1 MSGRRW
7 LTAVAGVYA
16 LGMALAAVI
25 TRGAVD
31 RFDERTTAE
40 LRRWV
45 ASHPAVGEV
54 AAKLTIIG
62 SPIVLVAVVLA
73 GAVWLEGRG
82 DRRAAITLVLIGGL
96 GAMVETALKVTIARA
111 RPELDPLVFAR
122 GSSFPSGHAMN
133 SMIVLVATAR
143 LVAGARSTPTDGAAP
158 RRRVGI
164 ATGAALAVAIP
175 IGVSRVALGVH
186 HPGDVVS
193 GWVLA
198 ALWLTLTLG
207 EARLPSEASP
217 LAAGERLADRT
228 HGEAGQHQRDAGNAL
243 AVVAHPLQF
252 GGNLQNGRQ
261 RTQVA
266 RHRLLHG
273 DQRQAVVLDGEAF
286 LVDQAVVRD
295 QLSGGIQV
303 ATLQNVHGIE
313 NGLLDHAAQEKDICL
328 QFFDLTFKVLT
339 N

>member
-143 LVAGARSTPTDGAAP
+143 LLAGGPRTSTDGAAP

-228 HGEAGQHQRDAGNAL
+228 HGEAGQHQRDAAGDRCDADPQ
-243 AVVAHPLQF
+243 HQQDDRP
-252 GGNLQNGRQ
+252 
-261 RTQVA
+261 A
-266 RHRLLHG
+266 RIADGPDSHG
-273 DQRQAVVLDGEAF
+273 DLEQGEQQGEPPQVHPGALGFEGADDADDAPQQQQPGHQRGDDGKCGGRPDEGDDSGADSEHPE
-286 LVDQAVVRD
+286 DQG
-295 QLSGGIQV
+295 Q
-303 ATLQNVHGIE
+303 
-313 NGLLDHAAQEKDICL
+313 
-328 QFFDLTFKVLT
+328 
-339 N
+339 